1 MVWIS
6 VLLQNS
12 YIEILMSI
20 VMVLGGGALEKRLG
34 HESETLVNQVSV
46 LLNETPQSLLV
57 PSTVWK
63 GRSGKIALYKPR
75 NLHQTPNLQMLSSWT
90 SQLPELWEINVIYK
104 PPVCGI
110 FVVAAWMDQDTPFSY
125 LCI

>member
-63 GRSGKIALYKPR
+63 GRSGKIALYKKSSPNTKSSDAIILNFPAARTMR
-75 NLHQTPNLQMLSSWT
+75 N
-90 SQLPELWEINVIYK
+90 K
-104 PPVCGI
+104 C
-110 FVVAAWMDQDTPFSY
+110 Y
-125 LCI
+125 L